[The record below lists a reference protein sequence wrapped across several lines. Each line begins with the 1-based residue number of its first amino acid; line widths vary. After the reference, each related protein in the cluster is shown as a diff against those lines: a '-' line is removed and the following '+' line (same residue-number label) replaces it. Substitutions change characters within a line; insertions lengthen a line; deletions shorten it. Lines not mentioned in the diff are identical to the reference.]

1 MKRLR
6 ACPSGHY
13 TLLDACPRCQAETH
27 SAHPPKY
34 SPHDKYADIRRREK
48 HG

>member
-6 ACPSGHY
+6 RCATFHY
-13 TLLDACPRCQAETH
+13 SLHEVCPRCGQPTV

-34 SPHDKYADIRRREK
+34 SPHDPYADIRRREK
-48 HG
+48 YG

>member
-6 ACPSGHY
+6 RCMRRHYSLNEACP
-13 TLLDACPRCQAETH
+13 ACGGETF

-34 SPHDKYADIRRREK
+34 SPHDKYASYRRRQT